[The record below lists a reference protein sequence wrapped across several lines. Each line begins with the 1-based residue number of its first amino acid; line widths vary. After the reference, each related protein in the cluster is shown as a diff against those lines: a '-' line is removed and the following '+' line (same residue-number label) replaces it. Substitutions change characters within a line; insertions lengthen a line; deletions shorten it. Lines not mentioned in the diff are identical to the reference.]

1 MKLNGRQTFG
11 VIWGGQL
18 VSQIGTGMTRFALLI
33 WAYDQTGSAATVAF
47 LGFFAF
53 LPSLLVS
60 PFAGVWVY
68 RLDRR
73 TVMLA
78 ADTGAGLTTLALLL
92 LHLTGALEIWHLYA
106 ALAVAGAC
114 EAFQSPA
121 YTAATTLLLPKQQY
135 ARAAGLRSLAES
147 GVLFTAPF
155 AGGLLLLWVGIGG
168 VMLVDLATFTA
179 AVVTLAV
186 VRIPRP
192 QPETSGATNFR
203 RELAAGFRYTWQR
216 PGLVGLMLI
225 FMAMNFAAALTY
237 FSTMPAMI
245 LARSG
250 GDEFALAAVQAT
262 SGMAGLVGALAVSVW
277 GGPRRKI
284 HGVLAGAG
292 LSFLCGDLL
301 MALGRSAPVWI
312 AGSLIGF
319 VFIPFINSGSMAI
332 LQSKVA
338 PAMQGRVFAVFAMVR
353 QSLIPLGYV
362 LAGVLADGW
371 LEPGIQPGGA
381 LAASFGWLVGEGP
394 GAGIALMFVA
404 TSLAG
409 AAICF
414 GGYLFPALRNVE
426 DHLPDHDDAPLP
438 VAVAHAV

>member
-1 MKLNGRQTFG
+1 M
-11 VIWGGQL
+11 
-18 VSQIGTGMTRFALLI
+18 
-33 WAYDQTGSAATVAF
+33 
-47 LGFFAF
+47 
-53 LPSLLVS
+53 
-60 PFAGVWVY
+60 
-68 RLDRR
+68 
-73 TVMLA
+73 
-78 ADTGAGLTTLALLL
+78 
-92 LHLTGALEIWHLYA
+92 
-106 ALAVAGAC
+106 
-114 EAFQSPA
+114 
-121 YTAATTLLLPKQQY
+121 
-135 ARAAGLRSLAES
+135 
-147 GVLFTAPF
+147 
-155 AGGLLLLWVGIGG
+155 
-168 VMLVDLATFTA
+168 
-179 AVVTLAV
+179 
-186 VRIPRP
+186 
-192 QPETSGATNFR
+192 
-203 RELAAGFRYTWQR
+203 
-216 PGLVGLMLI
+216 
-225 FMAMNFAAALTY
+225 
-237 FSTMPAMI
+237 
-245 LARSG
+245 
-250 GDEFALAAVQAT
+250 
-262 SGMAGLVGALAVSVW
+262 
-277 GGPRRKI
+277 
-284 HGVLAGAG
+284 
-292 LSFLCGDLL
+292 L